1 MFFKKIRDFPP
12 LENGKGDISYDAE
25 SWFIN
30 IPIKETDQI
39 YALKVLP
46 QICSRLI
53 LKRLLMKLATEITFV
68 STINFL
74 KKLINTSW
82 VKLRDTYI

>member
-1 MFFKKIRDFPP
+1 M
-12 LENGKGDISYDAE
+12 ENGKGDISYDAE
-25 SWFIN
+25 SRFIN

-39 YALKVLP
+39 YVLKVLP